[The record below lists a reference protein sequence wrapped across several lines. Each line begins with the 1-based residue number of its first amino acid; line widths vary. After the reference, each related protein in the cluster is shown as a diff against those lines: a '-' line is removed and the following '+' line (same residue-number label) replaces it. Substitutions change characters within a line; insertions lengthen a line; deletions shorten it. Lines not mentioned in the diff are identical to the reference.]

1 MSESVSYFD
10 QAKVSDT
17 LLNKLK
23 RVLSSAMMLLAAYAL
38 VQLLVQAYI
47 YIVSFLLGYTVKFG
61 YHWVSVK
68 PYEYEYWGN
77 MRVFLIYVIPPVLCL
92 IAAYAIQFLQLNKM
106 GGVTRMRIFW
116 FWLHTCLVNVFLTQ
130 LFIMPVGINGGLT
143 GLYQTFSI
151 AASWFRM
158 DPTFFIPATVVSGS
172 LAIVWGLLMSPKVL
186 KFSFSARLISSLQG
200 KDAIVR
206 QVYLFPVIV
215 AAPVIAVV
223 SNQYSFLMHIVS
235 LMLLILPVLGTIIR
249 HRTDSGVVMCSRE
262 DVLNA
267 WPVAEFL
274 MAAIIWAAVIVLF
287 NH

>member
-1 MSESVSYFD
+1 MSESVSYFN

-23 RVLSSAMMLLAAYAL
+23 RILSSAMMLLAAYAL

-77 MRVFLIYVIPPVLCL
+77 MRVFLIYVVPPVLCL

-267 WPVAEFL
+267 WPVAELL